1 VSDRLIDANAIATM
15 VVMNRKPLMGALL
28 IAAASLIAT
37 GAYADNKPGD
47 KGSEKKAE
55 KADDKAGKD
64 DKKAGEDR
72 GAKKAKEH
80 EALKEKLKAKLKAAP
95 DAAVKE
101 ELRRHAERIAKLER
115 IKTVADGEK
124 DTATSAKATT
134 LMDKE
139 NARHDKWMDK
149 HLSGGAMPTTAT
161 PTTASGTPTT
171 ATPTTAAP
179 ATSGGA
185 K

>member
-1 VSDRLIDANAIATM
+1 MNA
-15 VVMNRKPLMGALL
+15 MNRKTLMGALI
-28 IAAASLIAT
+28 IAAASLLAT
-37 GAYADNKPGD
+37 GAYADNN
-47 KGSEKKAE
+47 KGAEKSAEKAEKKVE
-55 KADDKAGKD
+55 KADDKAEKGKP
-64 DKKAGEDR
+64 AVEDR

-80 EALKEKLKAKLKAAP
+80 EALKEKLKAKLHAAP
-95 DAAVKE
+95 DAAMKE

-115 IKTVADGEK
+115 IKTVADTEK
-124 DTATSAKATT
+124 DTAISAKATS

-149 HLSGGAMPTTAT
+149 HAGSGAPAATT
-161 PTTASGTPTT
+161 TTTT
-171 ATPTTAAP
+171 TTSSATPTTAAP